1 MAGDER
7 GFSSAV
13 SSVLFHRGH
22 ENFKETRAGTY
33 IYAGEPATFHEW
45 EFRTKLR
52 SHGKRGDHYITETSK
67 IVDGLRGD
75 AFVVAQ
81 DVGLKTLWQ
90 SGRSPDAE
98 EDEEDDFGLMQS
110 GVDILIEA
118 MRKMVFPLT
127 THEAK

>member
-52 SHGKRGDHYITETSK
+52 SFGKRGDQYVTETSK

-81 DVGLKTLWQ
+81 DVGLKTGHYL
-90 SGRSPDAE
+90 RRLILTFIFP
-98 EDEEDDFGLMQS
+98 M
-110 GVDILIEA
+110 DI
-118 MRKMVFPLT
+118 VLT
-127 THEAK
+127 CSSI